1 MKSTAALWN
10 PSTMMGTVSNVIRR
24 KGFLFILDVEDKSRF
39 VMAQD
44 LAPCID
50 FDRLY
55 EGVAVQFTPVSN
67 RRKQNGLAAEAVH
80 KAGCSCA
87 KAVAA

>member
-1 MKSTAALWN
+1 MMRSTPAHA
-10 PSTMMGTVSNVIRR
+10 GKVSNVIRR
-24 KGFLFILDVEDKSRF
+24 KGFLFIVDADDKSRF
-39 VMAQD
+39 VMARH

-50 FDRLY
+50 FDRLA
-55 EGVAVQFTPVSN
+55 EGVAVEFTPVSN
-67 RRKQNGLAAEAVH
+67 REKQNGLAAVAVH